1 MLNGFLAFTTGD
13 FGTVKGVELTVR
25 ERRPD
30 ALPRELVAPD
40 RGESAVQRRAEV
52 RGAGVSVESFIAGA
66 WLSGGAYAIPAK
78 PGLFV
83 YDWDFTANSV
93 RQFKLMSVAGSV
105 GGAVGLV
112 LLWSSVPADTS
123 GRAALLA
130 GGVASFAFAAAIECP
145 VLRRTGL
152 SGDPL
157 AELSKID
164 VSVLLRSL
172 AVGIVAGVIAWYL
185 LAP

>member
-1 MLNGFLAFTTGD
+1 MHAHVLN
-13 FGTVKGVELTVR
+13 
-25 ERRPD
+25 
-30 ALPRELVAPD
+30 
-40 RGESAVQRRAEV
+40 
-52 RGAGVSVESFIAGA
+52 
-66 WLSGGAYAIPAK
+66 
-78 PGLFV
+78 
-83 YDWDFTANSV
+83 
-93 RQFKLMSVAGSV
+93 
-105 GGAVGLV
+105 
-112 LLWSSVPADTS
+112 LL
-123 GRAALLA
+123 
-130 GGVASFAFAAAIECP
+130 AAIECP